1 MKKHDEQN
9 VVLGGQWSILDRKK
23 LLGTLVFLLS
33 EIFQSYI
40 CLVVDHVE
48 ESRNFVK
55 YYNFLGSKY
64 TNVQTAKRGWEE
76 EKNITD
82 EHTYMSKVSYDM
94 TACPKMHMIES
105 CRLSKDDT
113 QQVSLFQNK

>member
-23 LLGTLVFLLS
+23 LLGILVFILS

-48 ESRNFVK
+48 DSRNSVK

-64 TNVQTAKRGWEE
+64 TNVQSED
-76 EKNITD
+76 EKKKKILQMNI
-82 EHTYMSKVSYDM
+82 HTCQKYRM
-94 TACPKMHMIES
+94 T
-105 CRLSKDDT
+105 
-113 QQVSLFQNK
+113 

>member
-9 VVLGGQWSILDRKK
+9 VVLGWQWSILDRKK

-64 TNVQTAKRGWEE
+64 TNVQSEDEKKK
-76 EKNITD
+76 KNITD